1 MEYSQVILEMLE
13 RIKVLEN
20 KVKVLEEKVSCT
32 PTQKPQINMQLDK
45 VSAKYRGLA
54 EYLLSSNKIKV
65 TLTYPQIEEIL
76 GFALPD
82 TAKKFKQSYWANTE
96 THSYAS
102 SWLAV
107 GYTTRV
113 DANSYAVT
121 FIKNL
126 KEVIS

>member
-1 MEYSQVILEMLE
+1 MEYSQVMLEMLE

-20 KVKVLEEKVSCT
+20 KVKELEEKIENT
-32 PTQKPQINMQLDK
+32 PTPQPQANVQLDK

-54 EYLLSSNKIKV
+54 EYLLSSNETRV
-65 TLTYPQIEEIL
+65 ALSYTQIEDIL

-82 TAKKFKQSYWANTE
+82 TARKFKQSYWANTE

-102 SWLAV
+102 SWMAV
-107 GYTTRV
+107 GYKARV
-113 DANSYAVT
+113 DTESDTVT

-126 KEVIS
+126 I

>member
-1 MEYSQVILEMLE
+1 MEYSQIMLEMLE

-20 KVKVLEEKVSCT
+20 KVKVLEEKIENT
-32 PTQKPQINMQLDK
+32 PTSQPQVAVQLDK

-54 EYLLSSNKIKV
+54 EYLLSSNETRV
-65 TLTYPQIEEIL
+65 TLNYSQIEEIL
-76 GFALPD
+76 GFALPE

-102 SWLAV
+102 CWMAV
-107 GYTTRV
+107 GYKTRV
-113 DANSYAVT
+113 DVESDTVT

-126 KEVIS
+126 I

>member
-1 MEYSQVILEMLE
+1 MEYSQVMLEMLE

-20 KVKVLEEKVSCT
+20 KVKELEEKIENT
-32 PTQKPQINMQLDK
+32 PAPQPQANVQLDK

-54 EYLLSSNKIKV
+54 EYLLSSNETRV
-65 TLTYPQIEEIL
+65 TLSYTQIEDIL

-82 TAKKFKQSYWANTE
+82 TARNFKQSYWANTE

-102 SWLAV
+102 SWMAV
-107 GYTTRV
+107 GYKARV
-113 DANSYAVT
+113 DTESDTVT

-126 KEVIS
+126 I

>member
-1 MEYSQVILEMLE
+1 MEYSQVMLEMLE

-20 KVKVLEEKVSCT
+20 KVKVLEEKIANT
-32 PTQKPQINMQLDK
+32 PTPKPQTAMQLDK

-54 EYLLSSNKIKV
+54 EYLLSTNETRV
-65 TLTYPQIEEIL
+65 TLSYSQIEEIL

-82 TAKKFKQSYWANTE
+82 TARKFKQSYWANTE

-102 SWLAV
+102 SWMAV
-107 GYTTRV
+107 GYKTRV
-113 DANSYAVT
+113 DVDSDTVT

-126 KEVIS
+126 I

>member
-1 MEYSQVILEMLE
+1 MEYSQVMLEMLE

-20 KVKVLEEKVSCT
+20 KVKVLEEKIENT
-32 PTQKPQINMQLDK
+32 PTPKPQTAMQLDK

-54 EYLLSSNKIKV
+54 EYLLSSNETRV
-65 TLTYPQIEEIL
+65 TLSYSQIEEIL

-82 TAKKFKQSYWANTE
+82 TARKFKQSYWANTE

-102 SWLAV
+102 SWMAV
-107 GYTTRV
+107 GYKTRV
-113 DANSYAVT
+113 DVDSDTVT

-126 KEVIS
+126 I

>member
-1 MEYSQVILEMLE
+1 MEYSQVMLEMLE

-20 KVKVLEEKVSCT
+20 KVKVLEEKIENT
-32 PTQKPQINMQLDK
+32 PTPKPQTAMQLDK

-54 EYLLSSNKIKV
+54 EYLLSSNETRV
-65 TLTYPQIEEIL
+65 TLSYSQIEEIL

-82 TAKKFKQSYWANTE
+82 TARKFKQSYWANTE

-102 SWLAV
+102 SWMAV
-107 GYTTRV
+107 GYKTRG
-113 DANSYAVT
+113 DIDSDTVT

-126 KEVIS
+126 I